1 MMTIPENAERD
12 IARVLREQ
20 GYKAT
25 PQRITISKYALNTDQ
40 HPTADRIYRETL
52 KTHPTVSLAT
62 VYTTLKILKE
72 IGLVQELNMPQQQNR
87 FDPNLS
93 PHAHLI
99 CLQCGEVSD
108 WMDPLIPELVDR
120 ISSDTGS
127 MVSGSSLNVNIV
139 CRKCQFN
146 VKTEAK

>member
-1 MMTIPENAERD
+1 MIQSESAEKN

-25 PQRITISKYALNTDQ
+25 PQRIAISKYALNTDQ
-40 HPTADRIYRETL
+40 HPTADRIYREII

-62 VYTTLKILKE
+62 VYTTLKVLKE

-87 FDPNLS
+87 FDPNMS

-120 ISSDTGS
+120 ISRDTGS
-127 MVSGSSLNVNIV
+127 MVSGSSLNMNIV
-139 CRKCQFN
+139 CRKCQLKS
-146 VKTEAK
+146 KTIGL